1 MNTAVGFRQF
11 SLPSLKLVDTQI
23 DPERGVY
30 WAYMQEHARP
40 CFTPA
45 LLSDLTRYVDS
56 IQDGG
61 GLFSDQEGRPCRVN
75 YAVIA
80 SHVAGVFSL
89 GGDLDLFKQAIVR
102 RERTALVH
110 YGRQCVDTLYRW
122 WQNCSL
128 PLTTISL
135 VQGDALGGGFECA
148 LSSSFIVAEESARM
162 GFPEVLF
169 NLFPGMGAYSFMVR
183 KVGRRLT
190 EEIINSGATYTA
202 RQMLDMGVVDI
213 VAADGMGE
221 AAVSTF
227 ITTHSRSSN
236 GRRGIEAVARE
247 IQPLKHEELVRVV
260 DIWADAALRLGDRD
274 MKLMDRLLRAQSRR
288 HALPDAAP
296 KELANVVRLTPSVAS
311 NRAAA
316 D

>member
-11 SLPSLKLVDTQI
+11 SLPRLNLVETHL

-30 WAYMQEHARP
+30 WAYMQHHARP

-56 IQDGG
+56 IQDGAG
-61 GLFSDQEGRPCRVN
+61 RFADQEGKPCHVS

-80 SHVAGVFSL
+80 SRVSGIFSL
-89 GGDLDLFKQAIVR
+89 GGDLELFKQAIVR

-148 LSSSFIVAEESARM
+148 LSSSFIVAEESSRM

-169 NLFPGMGAYSFMVR
+169 NLFPGMGAYSFLVR
-183 KVGRRLT
+183 KIGRRLT
-190 EEIINSGATYTA
+190 EQIISSGATYTA
-202 RQMLDMGVVDI
+202 RQLHDMGIVDI
-213 VAADGMGE
+213 VAADGLGE

-227 ITTHSRSSN
+227 IATHSRSSN

-260 DIWADAALRLGDRD
+260 DIWADAALRLGERD

-288 HALPDAAP
+288 QILADVSP
-296 KELANVVRLTPSVAS
+296 KELATVVRLTPSLAS